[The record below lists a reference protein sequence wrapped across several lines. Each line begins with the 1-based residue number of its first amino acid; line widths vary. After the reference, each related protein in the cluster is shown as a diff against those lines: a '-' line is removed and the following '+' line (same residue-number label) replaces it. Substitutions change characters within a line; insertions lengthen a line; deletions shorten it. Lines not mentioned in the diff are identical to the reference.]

1 MLGLAPKFLIHRSGK
16 EKGTENLH
24 VGHAKEVPRCHAAA
38 AEDHTQGTFDV
49 AVVTVQVLLT
59 DKPWAGHCQ
68 GALFA
73 AVAAVSCLTT

>member
-1 MLGLAPKFLIHRSGK
+1 MGLGRRRGLKICMLDMQKKFPGD
-16 EKGTENLH
+16 
-24 VGHAKEVPRCHAAA
+24 HAAAA

-49 AVVTVQVLLT
+49 AVVTIQVLPT

>member
-1 MLGLAPKFLIHRSGK
+1 MLDMQKKFPGD
-16 EKGTENLH
+16 
-24 VGHAKEVPRCHAAA
+24 HAAA
-38 AEDHTQGTFDV
+38 AEDHTRGIFDV

-68 GALFA
+68 GALSA